1 MLGKDYLVAV
11 NGELNTDPFTDS
23 LPSRVPFA
31 VLPERPIILD
41 RFGVQLNGT
50 SIGPVEEGDDMTLV
64 CRVVGGKWAGEERGS
79 GRVRL

>member
-1 MLGKDYLVAV
+1 MRERKK
-11 NGELNTDPFTDS
+11 TFTDS
-23 LPSRVPFA
+23 AVINNFA

-64 CRVVGGKWAGEERGS
+64 CRVVGGK
-79 GRVRL
+79 